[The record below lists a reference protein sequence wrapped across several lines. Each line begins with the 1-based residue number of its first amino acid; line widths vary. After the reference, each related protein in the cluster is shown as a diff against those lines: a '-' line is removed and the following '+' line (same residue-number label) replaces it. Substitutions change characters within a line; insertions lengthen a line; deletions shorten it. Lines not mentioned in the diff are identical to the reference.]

1 MSERNKA
8 HMRRVVEEI
17 YNQGNLAAV
26 DELAASGLVIHA
38 ASQEIHGRE
47 GARQYVSAL
56 RAGFPDIRFTVEDQ
70 IAEGDLVV
78 TRWTAR
84 GTHKGEFQ
92 GVAPTGREVRVVGID
107 IDRIVDGKTVEC
119 WAQVDELGMLRQ
131 LAPG

>member
-1 MSERNKA
+1 
-8 HMRRVVEEI
+8 MRRVVEEI

-84 GTHKGEFQ
+84 GTHRGEFQ

>member
-56 RAGFPDIRFTVEDQ
+56 RAGLQGSTS
-70 IAEGDLVV
+70 LVLPQALE
-78 TRWTAR
+78 TY
-84 GTHKGEFQ
+84 
-92 GVAPTGREVRVVGID
+92 EVRF
-107 IDRIVDGKTVEC
+107 
-119 WAQVDELGMLRQ
+119 A
-131 LAPG
+131 